1 MRSRSLGFCENSS
14 KSAEMTR
21 LCWVV
26 LFATV
31 VLGLEESP
39 VFPEW
44 LVEPPAEEVSG
55 GNKKA
60 KMTAQKSSCRR
71 TQRELLN
78 DFTGWLALFAST
90 VRPYT
95 FIYIHCPEFPNGSL
109 QSMSFEMDGW

>member
-1 MRSRSLGFCENSS
+1 
-14 KSAEMTR
+14 
-21 LCWVV
+21 V

-44 LVEPPAEEVSG
+44 LVEPPAEEVSE

-71 TQRELLN
+71 TQRELLK

-90 VRPYT
+90 VRPLH
-95 FIYIHCPEFPNGSL
+95 FNVNNLGPEDPALSRHKGNGSRL
-109 QSMSFEMDGW
+109 KAQGTR